1 VVDLH
6 QVAFRAPFLLNT
18 SPRHLSFSRTN
29 SFLTCTFFFSFF
41 PPIGTT
47 TIQIITTG
55 NGKGK
60 SRATERETRRERKDL
75 AITLLKRRLHPLY
88 NQPLVKRSPVT
99 PASQPPR
106 QDQLYSNSNKKE
118 CEKINTNVSYL
129 INKNLSYLV
138 LAGGPLSRRLVI
150 ASGDGRGPLQAS
162 CQSPSSKFLA

>member
-29 SFLTCTFFFSFF
+29 SFLTCTLFFSFF
-41 PPIGTT
+41 SPHRHNNYSDHHDW
-47 TIQIITTG
+47 QWQ
-55 NGKGK
+55 GKT
-60 SRATERETRRERKDL
+60 TERETRRERKDL